1 MNYAQVPKYGL
12 DSVDSPVHRS
22 LALHAAQ
29 QGVVLLQNNMS
40 SSSSSSSSATNTAA
54 ATDTAATASTGA
66 AAIATEEST
75 STAGARLLP
84 LDLKRYS
91 SIAMIG
97 PNANATSN
105 LLGGYHGSP
114 PFTPISPLAAMQAAA
129 TNTETKTETKTETE
143 TGTGVDREVLYAKGC
158 TVNGDKGD
166 NATIDA
172 AVALAKGADVV
183 VMVLGLCGKNNEFI
197 EFIVCGVALGA
208 LGAVCELPFVW
219 HGSIWGDPRDVA
231 PLTRHLPLYPLYRP

>member
-1 MNYAQVPKYGL
+1 M
-12 DSVDSPVHRS
+12 
-22 LALHAAQ
+22 
-29 QGVVLLQNNMS
+29 
-40 SSSSSSSSATNTAA
+40 
-54 ATDTAATASTGA
+54 
-66 AAIATEEST
+66 
-75 STAGARLLP
+75 
-84 LDLKRYS
+84 DLKRYS

-129 TNTETKTETKTETE
+129 TNTETKTETKT
-143 TGTGVDREVLYAKGC
+143 GVDREVLYAKGC

-183 VMVLGLCGKNNEFI
+183 VMVLGLCGKNDEFI
-197 EFIVCGVALGA
+197 EFIVCGVAL
-208 LGAVCELPFVW
+208 C
-219 HGSIWGDPRDVA
+219 I
-231 PLTRHLPLYPLYRP
+231 

>member
-1 MNYAQVPKYGL
+1 
-12 DSVDSPVHRS
+12 
-22 LALHAAQ
+22 
-29 QGVVLLQNNMS
+29 
-40 SSSSSSSSATNTAA
+40 
-54 ATDTAATASTGA
+54 
-66 AAIATEEST
+66 
-75 STAGARLLP
+75 
-84 LDLKRYS
+84 
-91 SIAMIG
+91 MIG

-197 EFIVCGVALGA
+197 EFIVCGVAL
-208 LGAVCELPFVW
+208 C
-219 HGSIWGDPRDVA
+219 I
-231 PLTRHLPLYPLYRP
+231 